1 MTTTTAMPA
10 PARAVTRL
18 DWNLLK
24 RTFLYLAFAMGIVSP
39 FTPDPVAF
47 AVGGA
52 VPLVLVHLVGR
63 PTMPMAVVYLFVW
76 QWAQTFARA
85 LQAVFDGESMAAG
98 IYGPDVLRAYWYML
112 ASLVSMAIAFRLV
125 LSRIRAPTVEEFY
138 AHERWR
144 PNDMIMVYVVALVG
158 ATMLSFVGRVV
169 GALDQP
175 MEAAARVKIVALF
188 VLATYVFTSGRGGK
202 FLLAAVLFEI
212 LVGFTGFL
220 SDFRGVFIYIAIA
233 AMAAR
238 IRWTGTATVLGLAWL
253 GVLLSL
259 ALFWTSVKQDYRS
272 YVTGDDEHTQAI
284 SVPLDERMAYLGDK
298 FLNIGDTDWGT
309 NAYLLLIRFAYV
321 DIFGQV
327 INVADHSPPNRE
339 ALPQWKAALGHV
351 FQPRF
356 LFPNKA
362 PLSDTEVFMRLTR
375 ADPMENIRLGTS
387 ISVGYLAENFVDL
400 GFPGMLAGTFV
411 LGLGLAWIIRYFM
424 GLSLPWM
431 MREAIIMGFAF
442 SMARDGVEVSLP
454 KVLGAMV
461 MFFVVWALICRYAL
475 PYAMRWLDTQAA
487 RDRARAR

>member
-1 MTTTTAMPA
+1 MTTTTAMAA
-10 PARAVTRL
+10 PAATRL
-18 DWNLLK
+18 DWSLLK
-24 RTFLYLAFAMGIVSP
+24 RVFLYFSFLIGIISP
-39 FTPDPVAF
+39 FTPDPVPF

-52 VPLVLVHLVGR
+52 VPLVLVNIVGR

-85 LQAVFDGESMAAG
+85 LQAAFDGESMTAS

-112 ASLVSMAIAFRLV
+112 AALVSMAIAFRFV
-125 LSRIRAPTVEEFY
+125 LGGIRAPTLQEFY

-144 PNDMIMVYVVALVG
+144 PNDMIMVYGVSLVG
-158 ATMLSFVGRVV
+158 ATIFSLIGRAIS
-169 GALDQP
+169 GLDQP
-175 MEAAARVKIVALF
+175 MEAAARIKIVALF

-202 FLLAAVLFEI
+202 FLLAAIVFEI

-238 IRWTGTATVLGLAWL
+238 IKWTGTATVGGLVWI

-259 ALFWTSVKQDYRS
+259 ALFWTSVKQEYRT

-284 SVPLDERMAYLGDK
+284 KVSLEDRMGYLGEK
-298 FLNIGDTDWGT
+298 FANIGDTDWGT

-327 INVADHSPPNRE
+327 ISVADNSPPAPE
-339 ALPQWKAALGHV
+339 SMPQWKAALGHV

-356 LFPNKA
+356 LFPGKA

-411 LGLGLAWIIRYFM
+411 LGLALAWIIRYFM
-424 GLSLPWM
+424 NQPLPWM
-431 MREAIIMGFAF
+431 MREGIIMGFAF

-454 KVLGAMV
+454 KVLGGMV
-461 MFFVVWALICRYAL
+461 MFFIVWALICRYAL
-475 PYAMRWLDTQAA
+475 PYAMRYLDLQAA
-487 RDRARAR
+487 RERARTR

>member
-1 MTTTTAMPA
+1 MTTTTATATP
-10 PARAVTRL
+10 RAVTRL
-18 DWNLLK
+18 DWSLLK
-24 RTFLYLAFAMGIVSP
+24 RAFLYFAIAMAIVSP

-52 VPLVLVHLVGR
+52 VPVVLVNLVGR

-125 LSRIRAPTVEEFY
+125 AGNIRAPTVQEFY

-144 PNDMIMVYVVALVG
+144 PADMVMLYGASLVG
-158 ATMLSFVGRVV
+158 ATALSFVGRSA
-169 GALDQP
+169 GALEQP
-175 MEAAARVKIVALF
+175 MEAAARIKIVALF
-188 VLATYVFTSGRGGK
+188 VLATYVFTSGRGAK
-202 FLLAAVLFEI
+202 FLLIAILFEI

-220 SDFRGVFIYIAIA
+220 SDFRGVFIYVAIA

-238 IRWTGTATVLGLAWL
+238 IRWTGAATAAGFAWI
-253 GVLLSL
+253 GVLLAL
-259 ALFWTSVKQDYRS
+259 ALFWTSVKQEYRS

-284 SVPLDERMAYLGDK
+284 KVSLEDRMSYLGDK
-298 FLNIGDTDWGT
+298 FLNIADTDWST

-327 INVADHSPPNRE
+327 INVADHSPPNPE
-339 ALPQWKAALGHV
+339 AAPQWKAALGHV

-356 LFPNKA
+356 LFPGKA

-387 ISVGYLAENFVDL
+387 ISVGYLAENFVDF
-400 GFPGMLAGTFV
+400 GFPGMLGGTFV
-411 LGLGLAWIIRYFM
+411 LGLALALIIRYFM
-424 GLSLPWM
+424 NQPLPWM
-431 MREAIIMGFAF
+431 IREGIIMGFAF

-454 KVLGAMV
+454 KVFGAMV
-461 MFFVVWALICRYAL
+461 MFFAVWALLCRYAL

-487 RDRARAR
+487 REQAKAR

>member
-18 DWNLLK
+18 DWSLLK
-24 RTFLYLAFAMGIVSP
+24 RAFLYFAVAMGIVSP

-52 VPLVLVHLVGR
+52 VPLVLVNIVGL
-63 PTMPMAVVYLFVW
+63 PAMPMAVVYLFVW
-76 QWAQTFARA
+76 QWAQMFARA

-98 IYGPDVLRAYWYML
+98 IYGPDVLRAYWFML
-112 ASLVSMAIAFRLV
+112 AGLVSMALAFRLV
-125 LSRIRAPTVEEFY
+125 LGRIRAPTAQEFY

-144 PNDMIMVYVVALVG
+144 PRDMITVYGVSLVG
-158 ATMLSFVGRVV
+158 ATMLSIIGRSVG
-169 GALDQP
+169 GLDQP
-175 MEAAARVKIVALF
+175 MEAASRIKIVALF
-188 VLATYVFTSGRGGK
+188 LLATYVFTSGRGGK
-202 FLLAAVLFEI
+202 FLMAAVVFEI

-238 IRWTGTATVLGLAWL
+238 IKWTGTATVAGLAWV
-253 GVLLSL
+253 GVLLAL
-259 ALFWTSVKQDYRS
+259 ALFWTSVKQEYRN
-272 YVTGDDEHTQAI
+272 YVTGEDEHSQAI
-284 SVPLDERMAYLGDK
+284 KVPLDERMAYLGDK
-298 FLNIGDTDWGT
+298 FANIGDTDWGS

-327 INVADHSPPNRE
+327 ISVADNSPPAPE
-339 ALPQWKAALGHV
+339 AFPQWKAALGHV

-356 LFPNKA
+356 LFPSKA

-375 ADPMENIRLGTS
+375 ADPFENIRLGTS

-411 LGLGLAWIIRYFM
+411 LGAALAWIIRYFM
-424 GLSLPWM
+424 NQPLPWM
-431 MREAIIMGFAF
+431 LREGIVMGFAF

-461 MFFVVWALICRYAL
+461 MFFVVWALFCRYAL
-475 PYAMRWLDTQAA
+475 PYAMRWLDLQAA
-487 RDRARAR
+487 RERARAR